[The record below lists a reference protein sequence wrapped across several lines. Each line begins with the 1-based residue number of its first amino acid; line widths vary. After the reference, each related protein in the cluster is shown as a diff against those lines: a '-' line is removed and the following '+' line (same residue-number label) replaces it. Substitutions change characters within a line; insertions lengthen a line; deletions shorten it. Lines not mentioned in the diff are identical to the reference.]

1 MLILVYVRLSLG
13 FLVLIIVYK
22 LQNVYMVYYK
32 KGIVIMKYIIVDI
45 KQKCICMIES
55 FCLNLGVRIV

>member
-1 MLILVYVRLSLG
+1 MLILIYVRLSLG

-45 KQKCICMIES
+45 KQKCMIES

>member
-32 KGIVIMKYIIVDI
+32 KGIVIMQYIIVDI
-45 KQKCICMIES
+45 KQKCMIES
-55 FCLNLGVRIV
+55 FCLNLGV

>member
-1 MLILVYVRLSLG
+1 MLILIYVRLSLG

-45 KQKCICMIES
+45 K
-55 FCLNLGVRIV
+55 